1 MTRVDER
8 TGDLRL
14 VRGGQP
20 AFGVERG
27 DGAEGPATTER
38 GRGAPAAG
46 PADPGPRQASRR
58 RGPSGAAGYRHRI
71 LVVEDDPKI
80 GDGLRRAL
88 VSEGYEVEWVVDGS
102 SAARSASQ
110 EPPDLVVLDL
120 YLPDVDGVD
129 VCQDLR
135 EAFPT
140 LPIMILSART
150 DEIDIVVGLDAG
162 ADDYLVKP
170 FRLAELLARIRAH
183 LRRPG
188 SLAAQKVSV
197 GDVHVDLAARRVTV
211 GTSDVDLRPKE
222 LDLLVLLAANAGRL
236 VSREQIVRELWEPGS
251 SGSAKSLDMH
261 VSSLRRKLSDGGS
274 LTRIT
279 TIRGSGYRLDP

>member
-1 MTRVDER
+1 MTGVDEL
-8 TGDLRL
+8 TSELTL
-14 VRGGQP
+14 VRGGR
-20 AFGVERG
+20 AALGDD
-27 DGAEGPATTER
+27 DGAGPDRVEVSA
-38 GRGAPAAG
+38 GDPDALAA
-46 PADPGPRQASRR
+46 ADPGPRAGTRR
-58 RGPSGAAGYRHRI
+58 RGPSGASGYRQRI

-88 VSEGYEVEWVVDGS
+88 VSEGYEVEWVLDGA
-102 SAARSASQ
+102 SATRTATQ

-188 SLAAQKVSV
+188 SAAAEKMSV
-197 GDVHVDLAARRVTV
+197 GDVHIDLAARRVTV
-211 GTSDVDLRPKE
+211 GASDVDLRPKE
-222 LDLLVLLAANAGRL
+222 LDLLVLLATEVGRL
-236 VSREQIVRELWEPGS
+236 VSRERIVQELWESGS

-261 VSSLRRKLSDGGS
+261 VSSLRRKLIEGGS
-274 LTRIT
+274 LTRIR

>member
-1 MTRVDER
+1 M
-8 TGDLRL
+8 RL
-14 VRGGQP
+14 VRGVS
-20 AFGVERG
+20 GVLGDSRG
-27 DGAEGPATTER
+27 SDTGRAGATEGDFDSPSTV
-38 GRGAPAAG
+38 
-46 PADPGPRQASRR
+46 DPGPRSGGRR
-58 RGPSGAAGYRHRI
+58 RGPSNVFGQRQRI

-88 VSEGYEVEWVVDGS
+88 VSEGYEVEWALDGA
-102 SAARSASQ
+102 SAARAAAQ

-140 LPIMILSART
+140 MPIMILSART

-188 SLAAQKVSV
+188 SATSQRMTV
-197 GDVHVDLAARRVTV
+197 GDVVIDLAARRVTV
-211 GTSDVDLRPKE
+211 GAADVDLRPKE
-222 LDLLVLLAANAGRL
+222 LDLLVLLAAEAGRL
-236 VSREQIVRELWEPGS
+236 VSRDRIVQELWEPGS
-251 SGSAKSLDMH
+251 TGSAKSLDMH
-261 VSSLRRKLSDGGS
+261 VSSLRRKLADGGS
-274 LTRIT
+274 ITRIT
-279 TIRGSGYRLDP
+279 TIRGSGYRLDT

>member
-14 VRGGQP
+14 VRGVRDDLGDDHEADSGSAGATGSDIDSP
-20 AFGVERG
+20 SFAEPGVR
-27 DGAEGPATTER
+27 
-38 GRGAPAAG
+38 
-46 PADPGPRQASRR
+46 PGGRR
-58 RGPSGAAGYRHRI
+58 RGPSNVFGQRQRI

-88 VSEGYEVEWVVDGS
+88 VSEGYEVEWALDGT
-102 SAARSASQ
+102 SAARAAAQ
-110 EPPDLVVLDL
+110 EQPDLVVLDL

-188 SLAAQKVSV
+188 SATSQRMTV
-197 GDVHVDLAARRVTV
+197 GDVVIDLAARRVTV
-211 GTSDVDLRPKE
+211 GAADVDLRPKE
-222 LDLLVLLAANAGRL
+222 LDLLVLLAAEAGRL
-236 VSREQIVRELWEPGS
+236 VSRDRIVQELWEPGS

-274 LTRIT
+274 ITRIT
-279 TIRGSGYRLDP
+279 TIRGSGYRLDT

>member
-1 MTRVDER
+1 MT
-8 TGDLRL
+8 DLAL
-14 VRGGQP
+14 VRT
-20 AFGVERG
+20 V
-27 DGAEGPATTER
+27 
-38 GRGAPAAG
+38 RGALAADGGAAG
-46 PADPGPRQASRR
+46 PLGAPERDPAGPGGESGQRPGGRR
-58 RGPSGAAGYRHRI
+58 RGAASTFGVRQRI

-88 VSEGYEVEWVVDGS
+88 LSEGYDVEWVADGA
-102 SAARSASQ
+102 SATRAAADA
-110 EPPDLVVLDL
+110 PPALVVLDL

-188 SLAAQKVSV
+188 VAPVQRMAV
-197 GDVHVDLAARRVTV
+197 GDVQIDLAARRVTV
-211 GTSDVDLRPKE
+211 GSGDVDLRPKE
-222 LDLLVLLAANAGRL
+222 LDLLVLLAAEAGRL
-236 VSREQIVRELWEPGS
+236 VSRERIVHELWEPGS
-251 SGSAKSLDMH
+251 TGSAKSLDMH
-261 VSSLRRKLSDGGS
+261 VSSLRRKLSEGGS

>member
-1 MTRVDER
+1 MTRVDDR

-14 VRGGQP
+14 VSGGQP
-20 AFGVERG
+20 AFGDARP
-27 DGAEGPATTER
+27 DGAEGPGATER
-38 GRGAPAAG
+38 GLDPPAMAS
-46 PADPGPRQASRR
+46 ADPGTRQTGRR
-58 RGPSGAAGYRHRI
+58 RGPSGAAGYRPRI

-88 VSEGYEVEWVVDGS
+88 VSEGYEVEWVLDGS
-102 SAARSASQ
+102 SAARSASL

-162 ADDYLVKP
+162 ADDYMVKP

-188 SLAAQKVSV
+188 SAAAEKTTV
-197 GDVHVDLAARRVTV
+197 GDLSIDLGARRVTV
-211 GTSDVDLRPKE
+211 GAADVDLRPKE

-236 VSREQIVRELWEPGS
+236 VSRDHIVRELWEPGS

-261 VSSLRRKLSDGGS
+261 VSSLRRKLLDGGS
-274 LTRIT
+274 ATRIT

>member
-1 MTRVDER
+1 MRGVRDDLGDDHEADSGSAGA
-8 TGDLRL
+8 TGSDIDSPSFAEPG
-14 VRGGQP
+14 VRPGG
-20 AFGVERG
+20 
-27 DGAEGPATTER
+27 
-38 GRGAPAAG
+38 
-46 PADPGPRQASRR
+46 RR
-58 RGPSGAAGYRHRI
+58 RGPSNVFGQRQRI

-88 VSEGYEVEWVVDGS
+88 VSEGYEVEWALDGT
-102 SAARSASQ
+102 SAARAAAQ
-110 EPPDLVVLDL
+110 EQPDLVVLDL

-188 SLAAQKVSV
+188 SATSQRMTV
-197 GDVHVDLAARRVTV
+197 GDVVIDLAARRVTV
-211 GTSDVDLRPKE
+211 GAADVDLRPKE
-222 LDLLVLLAANAGRL
+222 LDLLVLLAAEAGRL
-236 VSREQIVRELWEPGS
+236 VSREPDRAGAVGARVVRLGQVARHARLVAAQEAVRRREHHPDHHDPRLGLPARHLTGLEHPRPP
-251 SGSAKSLDMH
+251 SL
-261 VSSLRRKLSDGGS
+261 S
-274 LTRIT
+274 T
-279 TIRGSGYRLDP
+279 

>member
-1 MTRVDER
+1 MTRVDDR
-8 TGDLRL
+8 TGDGRL
-14 VRGGQP
+14 ATG
-20 AFGVERG
+20 ERG
-27 DGAEGPATTER
+27 LFAIEGEADAEGLGATESSLDS
-38 GRGAPAAG
+38 PSAAE
-46 PADPGPRQASRR
+46 PGTRSAGRR
-58 RGPSGAAGYRHRI
+58 RGPSSNFGYRQRI

-88 VSEGYEVEWVVDGS
+88 VSEGYEVEWALDGA
-102 SAARSASQ
+102 SAAQSAAL

-188 SLAAQKVSV
+188 TTAVQRMSV
-197 GDVHVDLAARRVTV
+197 GDVHIDLAARRVTV
-211 GTSDVDLRPKE
+211 GDADVDLRPKE
-222 LDLLVLLAANAGRL
+222 LDLLVLLAADARRL
-236 VSREQIVRELWEPGS
+236 VSRERIVQELWEPGS

-261 VSSLRRKLSDGGS
+261 VSSLRRKLADGGS